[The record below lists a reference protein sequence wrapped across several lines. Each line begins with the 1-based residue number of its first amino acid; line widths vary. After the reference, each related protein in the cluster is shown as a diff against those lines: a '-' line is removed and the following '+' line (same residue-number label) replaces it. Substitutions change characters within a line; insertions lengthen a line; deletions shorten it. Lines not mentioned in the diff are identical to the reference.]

1 MIKLGLWTPLPHTI
15 RPEPE
20 IDLALGDLKTRGQ
33 GLAQDRSFQFAL
45 KAVRDAEDM
54 GFDITLVAERL
65 VAADLEA
72 WVVSSALAV
81 LTSKI
86 EIMTAVHPG
95 IVNPQLAAKMGASLD
110 RLTGGRFAIN
120 VVPGRRTHEFDLYG
134 NGGWVEKGQDHYK
147 RVDEFIRVLKSM
159 WTEDDFSFD
168 GQFYHASKGSMLTKT
183 VRTPHPPVYAASS
196 AHEGMEIIARECAL
210 WFVSYGDGIDAY
222 EANVARISHDMA
234 DMKVRAARHNRE
246 IGFGISTLIA
256 CSDDPSE
263 LIADARRFAQDPL
276 HNVPIKALGAGLIGT
291 PQLIADRIR
300 RYEDMGMSLLML
312 QFHPFMDGLRT
323 FADRV
328 MPLLK

>member
-1 MIKLGLWTPLPHTI
+1 MIRLGIWTPLPHTI

-20 IDLALGDLKTRGQ
+20 IDRALDDLQTRGQ

-45 KAVRDAEDM
+45 NAVQEAEAI

-72 WVVSSALAV
+72 WVVSSALAA

-95 IVNPQLAAKMGASLD
+95 IITPQLAAKMGASLD
-110 RLTGGRFAIN
+110 RLSGGRFAIN
-120 VVPGRRTHEFDLYG
+120 VVPGRRMQEFDLYG
-134 NGGWVEKGQDHYK
+134 NGGWVPKGHEHYTRIGEFIQVMK
-147 RVDEFIRVLKSM
+147 AMWTQDEF
-159 WTEDDFSFD
+159 SFQ
-168 GQFYHASKGSMLTKT
+168 GQFYQAQSASMLTKT
-183 VRTPHPPVYAASS
+183 MRSPHPPVYAASG
-196 AHEGMEIIARECAL
+196 APEGMEIIARECGV
-210 WFVSYGDGIDAY
+210 WFVTYGDGIDAY
-222 EANVARISHDMA
+222 EENLVRISRDIE
-234 DMKVRAARHNRE
+234 DMKARAARHKRE

-256 CSDDPSE
+256 CSDDPSA
-263 LIADARRFAQDPL
+263 LIADARAFSKDPL

-291 PQLIADRIR
+291 PQIIADRIR
-300 RYEDMGMSLLML
+300 RYEDMGMGLLML
-312 QFHPFMDGLRT
+312 QFHPFMQGLRQ